1 VSTNKQTLL
10 NRREVSTAERMNNAK
25 CKVQEREIKNM
36 Q

>member
-1 VSTNKQTLL
+1 L